1 MIYQPTILVAS
12 LSLGSA
18 FTATTSTSVQQAT
31 SSTRTALHSTI
42 DRPETAA
49 TSSLVPPSQ
58 LDSSSISTL
67 FENRVQKT
75 YGRYPITFVSG
86 DGCALT
92 DETGKDYLDFV
103 SGIATCALGHNNA
116 ELTAAVTE
124 QMGRLHHVSNL
135 YYTPGQGLL
144 AEWLCANSCA
154 DKAFFC
160 NSGAEANEAAI
171 KCARKHANDRGITVS

>member
-1 MIYQPTILVAS
+1 MGLCATPSGRTGRGRAAGEGRGRHRRGRQQTSGWIALGLLHQSRGEGVFGVPSGSVVRNASSHKRRIMIYQPTILVAS

-49 TSSLVPPSQ
+49 ASSLVPPSQ
-58 LDSSSISTL
+58 LDSSSVSTL

-103 SGIATCALGHNNA
+103 SGIATCA
-116 ELTAAVTE
+116 
-124 QMGRLHHVSNL
+124 
-135 YYTPGQGLL
+135 
-144 AEWLCANSCA
+144 
-154 DKAFFC
+154 
-160 NSGAEANEAAI
+160 
-171 KCARKHANDRGITVS
+171 